1 MPTLLKVSRQPDGCP
16 EIFYSVQGEGLY
28 TGRPAVFLRL
38 AHCNL
43 SCSWC
48 DTKYTWD
55 WRTYDPLKQIINIPL
70 GEIQTQILKYGC
82 KYLVVTGGEPMIQ
95 QKQLILLLQ
104 DFKSRGYFIEVE
116 TNGTILPDP
125 RLNELI
131 GHWSVS
137 PKLANSGNPQVS
149 REIPECFGFFSASP
163 HSHFKYV
170 IRDQTDFD
178 EVRNM
183 MNIYGMAA
191 GKVILMPEAQRT
203 EDLINKS
210 RWLVEL
216 CKTEGCLFS
225 TRLQILLWGDKRGV

>member
-1 MPTLLKVSRQPDGCP
+1 
-16 EIFYSVQGEGLY
+16 
-28 TGRPAVFLRL
+28 VFLRL